1 VSEARQQVF
10 IDAPVEVV
18 WHLVA
23 DIEQH
28 PTWWPRV
35 VEVECEGL
43 EEGCTYRQVTQTPF
57 GKDEMSLRIERLE
70 DCRDLS
76 IRCVNTGTYVRMLLA
91 EAQGGTFVDGQM
103 GMDPQRLQM
112 RVFDA
117 VAGKRYFTRWLEASL
132 DAMKQAAV
140 APAAEHEPS

>member
-1 VSEARQQVF
+1 MSDARQQVF
-10 IDAPVEVV
+10 IDAPVDVV
-18 WHLVA
+18 WKLVA

-43 EEGCTYRQVTQTPF
+43 DEGCTYRQVTQTPF
-57 GKDEMSLRIERLE
+57 GKDEMNLRIERME

-103 GMDPQRLQM
+103 GMDPQRPTM
-112 RVFDA
+112 KVFDT
-117 VAGKRYFTRWLEASL
+117 VMGKRYFRRWLEQSL
-132 DAMKQAAV
+132 DAMKQAA
-140 APAAEHEPS
+140 AKRAAA